1 MEKLKT
7 LLIANRGEIAVRI
20 VKTAKKLGIKTVT
33 VYTEVDA
40 ASAHV
45 SAADEAVLLRGNPNA
60 YIDGDLIIKVAKVK
74 KADAIIPG
82 YGFLSENAEFAKKV
96 KSAGIA
102 WVGPS
107 SEAIETFGVKHVARE
122 LAEKAGVPIVPGTK
136 GLVED
141 EDAAV
146 KAAEEIGFPVMLKAT
161 GGGGGM
167 GLVTAS
173 SAEEVKKGFKQVKS
187 RGEALFKNPGVF
199 IERFYPASRHIEVQ
213 IFGNGQG
220 NAIDFGERECSIQRR
235 HQKVIEEC
243 PSPFVAKHP
252 ELRKKLG
259 ESSVSL
265 AESIKYGSAGTV
277 EYLVDDKTGDYFF
290 LEMNTRLQV
299 EHGITELCY
308 GVDLVELMLRQ
319 ADAELSDKG
328 GLDAKALEDLKV
340 SDPKGAAIEARVYAE
355 NPLRDYAPSPGLLQK
370 VEWHDKPGSRI
381 DTWVFTGSR
390 ISPNYDPLIAKVMFH
405 ADTRDAAIEGLH
417 HLLRDSVICG
427 PPTNLEFLA
436 EIMEDDK
443 FKKGNTLTSFLQSF
457 KYHPPAID
465 VISAGAYT
473 LIQDLPARPGVGRG
487 IPHSGP
493 MDPVAFQIAN
503 ILVGNPRGKEG
514 LEITLSG
521 PELRFLGP
529 AVIALTGATME
540 TTLDGKEFPMWTRV
554 RVEAGQTLK
563 IGKTTSFGCRSY
575 LAVHGGFPAVAD
587 YFDSKS
593 TSPLVA
599 IGGYQGRQLAPGDL
613 LAIPEHQPKV
623 DNDLSLPE
631 QLRPRYTNDWQI
643 AAMSG
648 PHDEGYLLPKDI
660 QMLYETKW
668 KVSHNASRSG
678 VRLIGPVPKWARKDG
693 GEGGAHPSNLVEYG
707 YPIGT
712 LNWTG
717 DDPCIFPVD
726 CPNFGGFVSSTTI
739 VRADWW
745 KLGQIKAGD
754 HMRYKRVNLEQA
766 LELRW
771 DLERYLS
778 EVEDACKGERSIRDV
793 KLFKD
798 SSTIEG
804 DESKKGV
811 IWQRKAA
818 GAQPTVTYRQGGD
831 DFLLVEYG
839 EESFDLNHRC
849 RVTELVSLLRS
860 KDAPEWLKSGLVN
873 TVDCCNSTM
882 LFYNGLELPRE
893 KLITHL
899 QTLEDKL
906 GDLSAIKVPTRRF
919 KLPVAFESK
928 EQDAAIQRYMETQRP
943 HAPYLPSNL
952 DFVARNNALEP
963 EELKKLYLSE
973 TFMAVV
979 VGFFCGNTVSLPVDP
994 RKRLSCPKQNPSRV
1008 FTPEGTLSWGGSC
1021 MSIYPVDSP
1030 GGYQMTGRT
1039 LPCFDTLGYKK
1050 GFSIDRPWLFQ
1061 DFDLLTY
1068 YQVSEDELQD
1078 MLADYRRGNYEFQ
1091 YEEVEFDMKQHN
1103 DLLKATIDEVKKI
1116 REKQAIAQEKMVQAE
1131 NDSLARWREERAKTQ
1146 VDEGTVEKLLQG
1158 KRINEF
1164 KCVYAYSCQ
1173 ILRYLRSR
1181 RRLMP
1186 MYGRSRW
1193 RRVKKSSRDER

>member
-1 MEKLKT
+1 MRE
-7 LLIANRGEIAVRI
+7 G
-20 VKTAKKLGIKTVT
+20 
-33 VYTEVDA
+33 
-40 ASAHV
+40 
-45 SAADEAVLLRGNPNA
+45 PNA
-60 YIDGDLIIKVAKVK
+60 YTDGDLIIKVAKEK

-96 KSAGIA
+96 KSEGIQ

-107 SEAIETFGVKHVARE
+107 PEAIDAFGIKHVARE
-122 LAEKAGVPIVPGTK
+122 LAEKTGVPAVPGTK
-136 GLVED
+136 GLVAD

-167 GLVTAS
+167 GLITATNP
-173 SAEEVKKGFKQVKS
+173 EELRKGFTQVQS

-199 IERFYPASRHIEVQ
+199 IERFYSASRHIEVQ
-213 IFGNGQG
+213 VFGNGQG
-220 NAIDFGERECSIQRR
+220 KAIHFGERECSIQRR

-243 PSPFVAKHP
+243 PSPFVSKHP

-259 ESSVSL
+259 DSSVAL

-277 EYLVDDKTGDYFF
+277 EYLVDDMTGDYFF

-319 ADAELSDKG
+319 ADAELAGKG
-328 GLDAKALEDLKV
+328 GLDSKTLDELKV
-340 SDPKGAAIEARVYAE
+340 SELKGAAIEARVYAE
-355 NPLRDYAPSPGLLQK
+355 NPLRGYAPSPGLLQK
-370 VEWHDKPGSRI
+370 VKWHTKPGSRI

-390 ISPNYDPLIAKVMFH
+390 ISPNYDPLVAKVMFH

-417 HLLRDSVICG
+417 HLLRDSVISG
-427 PPTNLEFLA
+427 PPTNLELVS
-436 EIMEDDK
+436 EIMEDSE
-443 FKKGNTLTSFLQSF
+443 FKKGDTLTSFLQHF

-465 VISAGAYT
+465 VVSAGAYT
-473 LIQDLPARPGVGRG
+473 LIQDLPARPTVGRG

-503 ILVGNPRGKEG
+503 FLAGNPRGKEG

-529 AVIALTGATME
+529 AVVALTGAAME
-540 TTLDGKEFPMWTRV
+540 TTLDGKPFPMWTRV
-554 RVEAGQTLK
+554 RVVAGQTLK
-563 IGKTTSFGCRSY
+563 VGKTTSFGCRSY
-575 LAVHGGFPAVAD
+575 LAVHGGFPAVAE
-587 YFDSKS
+587 YFNSKS

-599 IGGYQGRQLAPGDL
+599 IGGYQGRALAPGDL
-613 LAIPEHQPKV
+613 LLLSVDQPESKE
-623 DNDLSLPE
+623 LSLPE
-631 QLRPRYTNDWQI
+631 KLRPKYTNDWQI

-648 PHDEGYLLPKDI
+648 PHDDGYLLPEDLE
-660 QMLYETKW
+660 MLYSTKW

-678 VRLIGPVPKWARKDG
+678 IRLVGPVPKWARKDG
-693 GEGGAHPSNLVEYG
+693 GEGGAHPSNLIEFG

-739 VRADWW
+739 IRSDWW

-754 HMRYKRVNLEQA
+754 QMKYQRVNLEQA
-766 LELRW
+766 LELRH
-771 DLERYLS
+771 DLERYLN
-778 EVEDACKGERSIRDV
+778 EVSAACSWEKGMKDV
-793 KLFKD
+793 KMFKD
-798 SSTIEG
+798 SSTVDG
-804 DESKKGV
+804 DETRKGIV
-811 IWQRKAA
+811 WQRKAQ

-849 RVTELVSLLRS
+849 RVTKLVDLLRS
-860 KDAPEWLKSGLVN
+860 KDAPEWLKSGLAN
-873 TVDCCNSTM
+873 TVECCNSTM

-893 KLITHL
+893 KLISHL
-899 QTLEDKL
+899 QALEDQL
-906 GDLSAIKVPTRRF
+906 GDLSSIKVPTRRF
-919 KLPVAFESK
+919 KLPISFESK
-928 EQDAAIQRYMETQRP
+928 EQDAATLRYMETQRP

-963 EELKKLYLSE
+963 HELKKLYLTG
-973 TFMAVV
+973 TFMTVV

-994 RKRLSCPKQNPSRV
+994 RQRLSCPKQNPSRV
-1008 FTPEGTLSWGGSC
+1008 YTPEGSVSWGGSC

-1050 GFSIDRPWLFQ
+1050 GFSIDRPWYFN

-1068 YQVSEDELQD
+1068 YQVSEDELAD
-1078 MLADYRRGNYEFQ
+1078 MLADYRIGNYEFE
-1091 YEEVEFDMKQHN
+1091 YENIEFDMKEHN
-1103 DLLKATIDEVKKI
+1103 DLLQSVAEEVKMV
-1116 REKQAIAQEKMVQAE
+1116 REKQAKAQEEMVKAE
-1131 NDSLARWREERAKTQ
+1131 NESLARWREEKAKTQ

-1158 KRINEF
+1158 NSF
-1164 KCVYAYSCQ
+1164 KAFSDSVLTRSDPAISSIEAPVDANVWK
-1173 ILRYLRSR
+1173 ILVEEGEQLKPGQTVS
-1181 RRLMP
+1181 LGM
-1186 MYGRSRW
+1186 W
-1193 RRVKKSSRDER
+1193 I